1 MRAERSSRLHSDNI
15 NEYIYLHS
23 VGLAVF
29 RQRDIRNIE
38 KEQGSVLTMKKPTV
52 KPSCS
57 FPSLFTRYMMCIL
70 DQYSIWT

>member
-29 RQRDIRNIE
+29 RQKGNVNIE
-38 KEQGSVLTMKKPTV
+38 K
-52 KPSCS
+52 
-57 FPSLFTRYMMCIL
+57 
-70 DQYSIWT
+70 

>member
-29 RQRDIRNIE
+29 RQKGNVNIE
-38 KEQGSVLTMKKPTV
+38 KEQVCLH
-52 KPSCS
+52 
-57 FPSLFTRYMMCIL
+57 
-70 DQYSIWT
+70 